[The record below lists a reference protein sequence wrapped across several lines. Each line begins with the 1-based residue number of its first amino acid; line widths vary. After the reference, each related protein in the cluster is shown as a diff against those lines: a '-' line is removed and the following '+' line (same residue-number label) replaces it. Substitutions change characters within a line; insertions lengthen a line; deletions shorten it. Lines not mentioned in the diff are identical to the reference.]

1 MAKFRRDLHRLAGGE
16 EAVLAVLCGQRL
28 QRVRFV
34 PLRKPAGAV
43 VIGEEGIIQPHAHIP
58 ERQGEDAVRSVRI
71 IGVLVQI
78 ARDPMLL
85 VAVIELHEAN
95 ILQIIGLV
103 LLHLDFLCHR
113 IELISLRERQAV
125 FPGIELEVISA
136 EGIGRQALRVSLF
149 VLHDDARGR
158 HRAAVREHLAAHV
171 PLGKGDGRGFGRVD
185 PAIGKIAQN
194 ACTEDR
200 NRPCDRKQRDLLA
213 HYLITSLY
221 RFCIG
226 RNFFCFPPLTFYINH
241 DTMVQSTIQG

>member
-1 MAKFRRDLHRLAGGE
+1 MVDLRHAAVPLDAVGNVGDAVHDDLIAVGRIALALVQLHVVLFERRRNAQCLEMAKFRRDLHCLAWGE

-43 VIGEEGIIQPHAHIP
+43 MVGEEGIIEPHAHIP

-71 IGVLVQI
+71 IGMLMQI

-85 VAVIELHEAN
+85 VTVIELHETH

-113 IELISLRERQAV
+113 IELISLRERQTV

-136 EGIGRQALRVSLF
+136 EGIGRQTLRVSLF
-149 VLHDDARGR
+149 ILHDDARGR
-158 HRAAVREHLAAHV
+158 H
-171 PLGKGDGRGFGRVD
+171 
-185 PAIGKIAQN
+185 
-194 ACTEDR
+194 
-200 NRPCDRKQRDLLA
+200 
-213 HYLITSLY
+213 
-221 RFCIG
+221 
-226 RNFFCFPPLTFYINH
+226 
-241 DTMVQSTIQG
+241 

>member
-1 MAKFRRDLHRLAGGE
+1 MAKFRRDLHRLARGE

-34 PLRKPAGAV
+34 PLRKSAGAV

-71 IGVLVQI
+71 IGVLVQ
-78 ARDPMLL
+78 
-85 VAVIELHEAN
+85 HEAHV
-95 ILQIIGLV
+95 LQIIGLV

-185 PAIGKIAQN
+185 PAIGKITQN
-194 ACTEDR
+194 SCAEDR
-200 NRPCDRKQRDLLA
+200 NRPRDRKQRDLLA
-213 HYLITSLY
+213 HYIITSLY
-221 RFCIG
+221 HFCVG
-226 RNFFCFPPLTFYINH
+226 RNFFCLPPLTFYINH
-241 DTMVQSTIQG
+241 DTMMQSTIQG